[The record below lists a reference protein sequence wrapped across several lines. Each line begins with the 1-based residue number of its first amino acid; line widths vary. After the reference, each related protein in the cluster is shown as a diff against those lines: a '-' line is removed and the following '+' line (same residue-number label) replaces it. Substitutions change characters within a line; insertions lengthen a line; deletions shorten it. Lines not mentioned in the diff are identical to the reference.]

1 MANQQ
6 SDIRR
11 SDEFI
16 LGLRHEA
23 PLLVG
28 VIPFGLIFG
37 VLGIEAGLTPFQVMT
52 MSVIIFGGA
61 SQIIFLELFASG
73 ASPYLVSSTVGVVN
87 LRHALYS
94 ARIAPYFSQ
103 LTLGWKIILSYL
115 LTDEAYAMTI
125 RRLETRPH
133 NPVMHYHLLGT
144 GLCLWMSWQITT
156 FLGIML
162 GTAIPP
168 SLGLGFAI
176 PLTFMTIIIPYLAKW
191 PHLVAILVSGSIAI
205 LTYHMPWKLNL
216 VIAAIAGMLAGY
228 LAEILRK
235 NNDAGISTNGHSQ

>member
-1 MANQQ
+1 MTILQ
-6 SDIRR
+6 SKE
-11 SDEFI
+11 SKLAEFI

-37 VLGIEAGLTPFQVMT
+37 ILGVEAGLTPFQVMV

-61 SQIIFLELFASG
+61 SQIIFLDLFATG
-73 ASPYLVSSTVGVVN
+73 ANPLLVSSTVGVVN

-103 LTLGWKIILSYL
+103 LSLGWKMILSYL
-115 LTDEAYAMTI
+115 LTDEAYAITI
-125 RRLETRPH
+125 SHYETQPR
-133 NPVMHYHLLGT
+133 NPVMHYHMLGT
-144 GLCLWMSWQITT
+144 GLCLWVSWQITT

-162 GTAIPP
+162 GAAIPP

-176 PLTFMTIIIPYLAKW
+176 PLTFMTIIIPYIAKW
-191 PHLVAILVSGSIAI
+191 PHLVAIIVSGSIAV
-205 LTYHMPWKLNL
+205 LTYSLPWKLNL
-216 VIAAIAGMLAGY
+216 IIAAIAGMIAGFLSEY
-228 LAEILRK
+228 FIAKRA
-235 NNDAGISTNGHSQ
+235 NP